1 MKAPTLVRKS
11 SFHPKN
17 KPKRSS
23 IFVDKKI
30 NGDWFDI
37 IKPIGKGKYGK
48 VYKAIHVD
56 NPDKIFAV
64 KVIAL

>member
-1 MKAPTLVRKS
+1 LKAPTLVRKS

-17 KPKRSS
+17 NKSKRSS

-30 NGDWFDI
+30 NGDSFDI

-48 VYKAIHVD
+48 VFLVR
-56 NPDKIFAV
+56 
-64 KVIAL
+64 